1 MKLLIIIFKES
12 MIGQDYKR
20 GLKYKI
26 EFQVNFLFLLQ
37 KKSQFPFKKNL
48 KSININ

>member
-26 EFQVNFLFLLQ
+26 EFQVNFLFLLE
-37 KKSQFPFKKNL
+37 KKVNFLLKKI
-48 KSININ
+48 KIN